1 MPHVST
7 TVVRSS
13 CHLTGRVR
21 PGADIASAHRATGS
35 AIFLGMFRQLAC
47 VLFCTTALAQASEPY
62 TGPIIDMHIHVYAK
76 DPRWD
81 ADVENPVTGHKIT
94 AKSEEAHRMATVAQ
108 FKQHNI
114 VGAMVGNDLE
124 VARRWRDAL
133 GKDIWIGYAIEDP
146 AAVDSVV
153 LEREARAHHIDA
165 IAEVAPYYAGIAPD
179 DTRLEPMWKLAEE
192 LDLPVGFHVHPG
204 PPGPLYMGIKEARAD
219 NVSPKALDKVLVRHP
234 KLRLYVMHAGYP
246 MLEEM
251 LLLMYMHPQVYVDL
265 GAISWSRPQAEF
277 HRYLQ
282 RLVEA
287 GYEDRVMFG
296 SDQMVWPET
305 IGLAVEA
312 VDSAPFLTTVQ
323 KRKIFYENA
332 RRFMR
337 VQ

>member
-1 MPHVST
+1 
-7 TVVRSS
+7 
-13 CHLTGRVR
+13 
-21 PGADIASAHRATGS
+21 
-35 AIFLGMFRQLAC
+35 MFRQFAC
-47 VLFCTTALAQASEPY
+47 LLFCITALAQASERY

-81 ADVENPVTGHKIT
+81 ADVANPVTGHKIT
-94 AKSEEAHRMATVAQ
+94 AKSEEAHRTATVAQ

-114 VGAMVGNDLE
+114 VGAMVANDLE
-124 VARRWRDAL
+124 VARRWKDAL
-133 GKDIWIGYAIEDP
+133 GKGIWIGYAIEDP
-146 AAVDSVV
+146 AAVDWVV
-153 LEREARAHHIDA
+153 LEREARAGRIDA

-179 DTRLEPMWKLAEE
+179 DARLEPMWKLAEE

-204 PPGPLYMGIKEARAD
+204 PPGPLYMGMNEARAD
-219 NVSPKALDKVLVRHP
+219 NVSPKALDKVLIRHP

-265 GAISWSRPQAEF
+265 GVINWSRPQAEF
-277 HRYLQ
+277 HRYLR

-287 GYEDRVMFG
+287 GYEDRIMFG

-312 VDSAPFLTTVQ
+312 VDSAPFLTPVQ

-337 VQ
+337 VP

>member
-1 MPHVST
+1 
-7 TVVRSS
+7 
-13 CHLTGRVR
+13 
-21 PGADIASAHRATGS
+21 
-35 AIFLGMFRQLAC
+35 MFRQLAC
-47 VLFCTTALAQASEPY
+47 LLFCITALAQASERY

-81 ADVENPVTGHKIT
+81 ADVANPVTGHKII
-94 AKSEEAHRMATVAQ
+94 AKSEEAHRTATVAQ

-114 VGAMVGNDLE
+114 VGAMVANDLE
-124 VARRWRDAL
+124 VARRWKDAL
-133 GKDIWIGYAIEDP
+133 GKGIWIGYAIEDP
-146 AAVDSVV
+146 AAVDWVV
-153 LEREARAHHIDA
+153 LEREARAGHIDA

-179 DTRLEPMWKLAEE
+179 DARLEPMWKLAEE

-204 PPGPLYMGIKEARAD
+204 PPGPLYMGMKEARAD

-265 GAISWSRPQAEF
+265 GAINWSRPQAEF
-277 HRYLQ
+277 HRYVQ

-287 GYEDRVMFG
+287 GYEDRIMFG

-312 VDSAPFLTTVQ
+312 VASAPFLTAVQ

>member
-1 MPHVST
+1 
-7 TVVRSS
+7 
-13 CHLTGRVR
+13 
-21 PGADIASAHRATGS
+21 
-35 AIFLGMFRQLAC
+35 MFRQFAC
-47 VLFCTTALAQASEPY
+47 VLFCTTALAQASERY

-81 ADVENPVTGHKIT
+81 ADVANPVTGHKIT

-124 VARRWRDAL
+124 VARRWKDAL
-133 GKDIWIGYAIEDP
+133 GKGIWIGYAIEDP
-146 AAVDSVV
+146 AAVDWVV
-153 LEREARAHHIDA
+153 LEREARARHIDA

-204 PPGPLYMGIKEARAD
+204 PPGPLYMGMKEARAD

-265 GAISWSRPQAEF
+265 GAINWSRPQAEF

-287 GYEDRVMFG
+287 GYEDRIMFG

-312 VDSAPFLTTVQ
+312 VDSAPFLTAVQ